1 MNALTVGLALF
12 LLLNLA
18 VGMLRVYW
26 GPTAG
31 DRIMAAQL
39 FGTTTVAILLLLA
52 EAMDIGA
59 LRDVALLFVLLATL
73 ITVAFVNLPSQPE
86 ERE

>member
-1 MNALTVGLALF
+1 MSALTTGLALF

-31 DRIMAAQL
+31 DRILAAQL
-39 FGTTTVAILLLLA
+39 FGTTTVAMLLLLA
-52 EAMDIGA
+52 EAMDLAA
-59 LRDVALLFVLLATL
+59 LRDVALVFVLLATL
-73 ITVAFVNLPSQPE
+73 ITVAFVNLPSRPE

>member
-1 MNALTVGLALF
+1 MSALTTGLALF

-31 DRIMAAQL
+31 DRILAAQL
-39 FGTTTVAILLLLA
+39 FGTTTVAMLLLLA
-52 EAMDIGA
+52 EAMDLAA
-59 LRDVALLFVLLATL
+59 LRDVALVFVLLATL
-73 ITVAFVNLPSQPE
+73 ITVAFVNLPTRPE

>member
-1 MNALTVGLALF
+1 MSALTTGVALF

-31 DRIMAAQL
+31 DRILAAQL

-52 EAMDIGA
+52 EAMELAA
-59 LRDVALLFVLLATL
+59 LRDVALVFVLLATL
-73 ITVAFVNLPSQPE
+73 ITVAFVNLPTRPE

>member
-1 MNALTVGLALF
+1 MSALTTGLALF

-31 DRIMAAQL
+31 DRILAAQL

-52 EAMDIGA
+52 EAMDLA
-59 LRDVALLFVLLATL
+59 SLRDVALLFVLLATL
-73 ITVAFVNLPSQPE
+73 ITVAFVNLPPRPE

>member
-1 MNALTVGLALF
+1 MSALMVALALF

-18 VGMLRVYW
+18 AGMVRVYL

-31 DRIMAAQL
+31 DRILAAQL
-39 FGTTTVAILLLLA
+39 FGTTTVAMLLLLA
-52 EAMDIGA
+52 EAMALPA

-73 ITVAFVNLPSQPE
+73 LTVAFVRLPPRPE

>member
-1 MNALTVGLALF
+1 VNWLMVGMSLF
-12 LLLNLA
+12 LLMNLA

-52 EAMDIGA
+52 EAMHIGP

-73 ITVAFVNLPSQPE
+73 ITVAFVNLPSRPE

>member
-1 MNALTVGLALF
+1 MSALTTGLALF

-31 DRIMAAQL
+31 DRILAAQL
-39 FGTTTVAILLLLA
+39 FGTTTVAMLLLLA
-52 EAMDIGA
+52 EAMDLAA
-59 LRDVALLFVLLATL
+59 LRDVALVFVLLATL
-73 ITVAFVNLPSQPE
+73 ITVAFVNLPTQPE